1 MSNLFLRV
9 VKLIFF
15 LVVSDLNYSQKIQ
28 QYKYILNIQTKYKC
42 LKLLALLGLYSC
54 LLFS

>member
-1 MSNLFLRV
+1 MSNLFLIV

-15 LVVSDLNYSQKIQ
+15 LISDLNYSQKIQ
-28 QYKYILNIQTKYKC
+28 QYKYILNIQKKYKC
-42 LKLLALLGLYSC
+42 LKLLDLLGLYSC